1 MRKILLTAAFCTIG
15 SLNCFGAHL
24 ACANGTLA
32 SLASL
37 AHCSVGATNQWNL
50 SSFSLVNAGG
60 FGYAGNVTAG
70 DIFVSFSNVTSG
82 GGALGFAVSF
92 SDGPTAPNYFSASSA
107 GVSQSQNWR
116 SVFIIENG
124 AAIQRINNSWQNAN
138 VTNPQP
144 GTSNGS
150 ISLNKVIFNAS
161 VTPQQ
166 FMADVTLFAFPG
178 LLIPTSGSADVAIS
192 LPNSITRLG
201 VEDNFQIQAGHNGIS
216 SLTSYTNTFFAADP
230 ADPRVIPEPM
240 TFVLM
245 GAGLVG
251 IAALRRRNS

>member
-70 DIFVSFSNVTSG
+70 DIFVTFSNVTSVG
-82 GGALGFAVSF
+82 GGAGFAVSF

-116 SVFIIENG
+116 SMFIIESG
-124 AAIQRINNSWQNAN
+124 PAIQLINNSWLNAN

-144 GTSNGS
+144 DNSNGS
-150 ISLNKVIFNAS
+150 ISLTKAIFNAS
-161 VTPQQ
+161 VTPPS
-166 FMADVTLFAFPG
+166 FLADVTLLAVPG
-178 LLIPTSGSADVAIS
+178 LNIPGSNNADVVIS

-201 VEDNFQIQAGHNGIS
+201 VEDNFQIQAGINGNS
-216 SLTSYTNTFFAADP
+216 SLTSYTNSFYGPNPTGQ
-230 ADPRVIPEPM
+230 VPEPM

>member
-1 MRKILLTAAFCTIG
+1 MRKILLTAAFCAIG
-15 SLNCFGAHL
+15 SLNSFGAHL
-24 ACANGTLA
+24 ACVNGTIA
-32 SLASL
+32 SLVVT
-37 AHCSVGATNQWNL
+37 CSVGASNQWQL
-50 SSFSLVNAGG
+50 SSFGLANAGG

-70 DIFVSFSNVTSG
+70 DIFVTFSNVTSV
-82 GGALGFAVSF
+82 GGAAGFTVSF

-116 SVFIIENG
+116 SMFIIESG
-124 AAIQRINNSWQNAN
+124 PAIQLINNSWLNAN

-144 GTSNGS
+144 DNSNGS
-150 ISLNKVIFNAS
+150 ISLTKAIFNAS
-161 VTPQQ
+161 VTPPS
-166 FMADVTLFAFPG
+166 FLADVTLLAVPS
-178 LLIPTSGSADVAIS
+178 LLIPASGSANVTIS
-192 LPNSITRLG
+192 LPNNITRLG
-201 VEDNFQIQAGHNGIS
+201 VEDNFQIQAGINGIS

-230 ADPRVIPEPM
+230 RVIIPEPM